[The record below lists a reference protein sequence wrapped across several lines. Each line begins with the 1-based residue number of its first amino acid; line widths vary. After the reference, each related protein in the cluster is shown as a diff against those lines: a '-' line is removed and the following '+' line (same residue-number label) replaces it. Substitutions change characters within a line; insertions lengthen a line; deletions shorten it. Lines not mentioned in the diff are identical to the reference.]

1 MNGLS
6 DEYTAMHMLYNNRGE
21 VKQKMEKLLQYL

>member
-6 DEYTAMHMLYNNRGE
+6 DEYTAMHMYNNRGR